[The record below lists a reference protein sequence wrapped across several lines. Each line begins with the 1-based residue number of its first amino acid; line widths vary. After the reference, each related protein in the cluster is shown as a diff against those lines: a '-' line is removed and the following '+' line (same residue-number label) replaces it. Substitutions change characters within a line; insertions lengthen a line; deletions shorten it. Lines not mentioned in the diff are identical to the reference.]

1 MFGNVNEIGRE
12 YRLKFTFYEQEF
24 LLRIILN
31 NMNTKAFQFGLTL
44 T

>member
-12 YRLKFTFYEQEF
+12 YRLKFTFYEKEF

-31 NMNTKAFQFGLTL
+31 NNSAKGIQMSLTL

>member
-31 NMNTKAFQFGLTL
+31 KIDPKGIEMSLTL

>member
-12 YRLKFTFYEQEF
+12 YRLKFTFYEKEF

-31 NMNTKAFQFGLTL
+31 KIDPKGIEMSLTL

>member
-12 YRLKFTFYEQEF
+12 YRLKFTFYEKEF

-31 NMNTKAFQFGLTL
+31 KISVKGIEMSLTL

>member
-12 YRLKFTFYEQEF
+12 YRLKFTFYEKES

-31 NMNTKAFQFGLTL
+31 KRCAKATQFSLRL
-44 T
+44 S